1 MTLPRILIVED
12 DKDLCRQLQK
22 LLETETYTVDT
33 ASDGEGGLAMLE
45 QYMYE
50 LIVLDWRLPLMEGPE
65 IARRYR
71 AGGGAT
77 PILMLTAEG
86 DIDSKEKGFEAGAD
100 DYLTKPFNARELS
113 ARVKALLRRSPVLT
127 MNVHKMGELEL
138 DLEGRTVTFQGI
150 DVRLQ
155 KLEFALLEFLI
166 RNQAKVFTVEVLLER
181 VWPSDSEASIETVRG
196 YIKTLRKKLMAV
208 GDNPT
213 IRNLHGQGYK
223 LDLFD
228 Q

>member
-1 MTLPRILIVED
+1 MPLPRILIVED
-12 DKDLCRQLQK
+12 DNDLCRQLQK
-22 LLETETYTVDT
+22 LLESETYTVDT
-33 ASDGEGGLAMLE
+33 ASDGEGGSAMLE
-45 QYMYE
+45 QYNYE

-71 AGGGAT
+71 ARGGAT

-100 DYLTKPFNARELS
+100 DYLTKPFNARELA
-113 ARVKALLRRSPVLT
+113 ARVKALLRRSPVMT
-127 MNVHKMGELEL
+127 MNVFKMGELEL
-138 DLEGRTVTFQGI
+138 NLEARTVTFQGT

-166 RNQAKVFTVEVLLER
+166 RNQGKVFTVEVLLER

-196 YIKTLRKKLMAV
+196 YIKTLRKKLLAV
-208 GDNPT
+208 CDSPT

-223 LDLFD
+223 LDFD
-228 Q
+228 P